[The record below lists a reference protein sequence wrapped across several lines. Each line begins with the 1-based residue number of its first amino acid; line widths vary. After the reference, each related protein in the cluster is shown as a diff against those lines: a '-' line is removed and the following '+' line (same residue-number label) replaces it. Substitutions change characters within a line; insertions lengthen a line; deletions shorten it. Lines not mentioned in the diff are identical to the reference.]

1 MTDAAPLGE
10 AEEVPK
16 RRIMREHQ
24 LQSKGVVPWATK
36 AALDVP
42 HEFMAFDSAAK
53 QTDAQ
58 RLFGASR
65 GITKATPDVVLFL
78 PGRLPIW
85 IELKWGSNGLDPDQ
99 RVMHERLANLGHY
112 VGVAR
117 SVVEVCREWLAAG
130 VTMRPGAFV
139 AAQQY
144 DGRVAAAIARLEAG
158 PSKKSRASKAPP
170 RFTAGR
176 GFQTRARKA
185 GIAF

>member
-1 MTDAAPLGE
+1 MTDDEDFEL
-10 AEEVPK
+10 PK

-24 LQSKGVVPWATK
+24 LQSKGVTPWATK

-42 HEFMAFDSAAK
+42 FEYMAFDSAAK

-65 GITKATPDVVLFL
+65 GITKATPDTVLL
-78 PGRLPIW
+78 LADRMPIW
-85 IELKWGSNGLDPDQ
+85 VELKWGTNGLDPDQ
-99 RVMHERLANLGHY
+99 QEMAKRLLALGHSF
-112 VGVAR
+112 GLAR
-117 SVVEVCREWLAAG
+117 SVVGMYHEWLAAG

-158 PSKKSRASKAPP
+158 PAKKPRASKSPP
-170 RFTAGR
+170 RFTAGKR
-176 GFQTRARKA
+176 FQARARKA